1 MLKCLFKAVPLKVLL
16 SRFSSSF
23 MMFHEKVSMKIKQK
37 SGRLREFLDFGKS
50 AFGKLS
56 RPQNA
61 GICRGYAIHGCLRDS
76 QAHILAP
83 VASFYAIL

>member
-1 MLKCLFKAVPLKVLL
+1 MI
-16 SRFSSSF
+16 
-23 MMFHEKVSMKIKQK
+23 FHEKMSINIKQK
-37 SGRLREFLDFGKS
+37 FGSLRESLDFGKS

-61 GICRGYAIHGCLRDS
+61 GICRGNAIHRCLRDS